1 MWYNKS
7 MVQNGFLKKA
17 VFAIL
22 IVIFTLF
29 VVLQTN
35 AQTAQPSLPQFLV
48 TWRALN
54 SFVPPLYVGKV
65 LPGARSRITASLE
78 LVSNGKL
85 VNLKSQTIYWYL
97 NDNLL
102 GGGAGMQRITFSP
115 YDGTAGTLVLRIELP
130 DFGGKLLMHEVTIPV
145 VRPVAVIYAPYPN
158 DQFSGSQATVKALPY
173 FFNASSS
180 ALAFEWSVN
189 GVSVES
195 KEGPDILHVNL
206 PGDTPSNSKVNISL
220 TMQNPGDSTMAIAS
234 KNLIYQK

>member
-1 MWYNKS
+1 MWYNGS

-17 VFAIL
+17 VFAVPA
-22 IVIFTLF
+22 IVLALF
-29 VVLQTN
+29 IVLQAN
-35 AQTAQPSLPQFLV
+35 AQTAQSSSPRFLI

-54 SFVPPLYVGKV
+54 SFAPSLYDGKI

-78 LVSNGKL
+78 LISNGKL
-85 VNLKSQTIYWYL
+85 INLKSQTIYWYL

-102 GGGAGMQRITFSP
+102 GGGTGAQRMTFSP
-115 YDGTAGTLVLRIELP
+115 YSGTAGTLVLRVELP
-130 DFGGKLLMHEVTIPV
+130 DYGGKLLMHEVAIPV
-145 VRPVAVIYAPYPN
+145 VRPEAVIYAPYPN

-173 FFNASSS
+173 FFNVSSS
-180 ALAFEWSVN
+180 ALTFEWSVN
-189 GVSVES
+189 GVPVEN

-206 PGDTPSNSKVNISL
+206 PSGAPSNFGVNISL